1 MFSDEE
7 KTDNY
12 ILMKVFVFLLRTVF
26 SPSVLNE
33 RIGLQIHEFSIRYV
47 DEASG
52 SVSER
57 EIQILAYYIKVLF
70 NRKHLKKERVIMS
83 EKIALVTGASGGI
96 GRAIA
101 IALAETGAYV
111 YVNYNGSQGKAEETV
126 RLIEEKGGRA
136 EICKFNVGDFEET
149 NKAVAEIIA
158 AQGRLDILVNNAGIT
173 KDGLMMMMTEEQF
186 DAVININLKGAFNTI
201 KAATRTM
208 VKQRSGRIINITS
221 VSGVMGNAG
230 QANYSASKAGM
241 IGLTKSMA
249 RELAS
254 RNITVN
260 AVAPGFIETEMTA
273 VLSDAVKE
281 GAVKQIPVGRFG
293 QPEDIANM
301 VKYLASD
308 EAAYI
313 TGQVICVDGGMAM

>member
-1 MFSDEE
+1 
-7 KTDNY
+7 
-12 ILMKVFVFLLRTVF
+12 
-26 SPSVLNE
+26 
-33 RIGLQIHEFSIRYV
+33 
-47 DEASG
+47 
-52 SVSER
+52 
-57 EIQILAYYIKVLF
+57 
-70 NRKHLKKERVIMS
+70 MS

-101 IALAETGAYV
+101 VALAGAGAYV

-126 RLIEEKGGRA
+126 RLIEENGGQG

-149 NKAVAEIIA
+149 SKAVSDIVA
-158 AQGRLDILVNNAGIT
+158 AKGRLDILVNNAGIT
-173 KDGLMMMMTEEQF
+173 KDGLMMMMTEAQF
-186 DAVININLKGAFNTI
+186 DDVININLKGAFNTI

-308 EAAYI
+308 EAAYV